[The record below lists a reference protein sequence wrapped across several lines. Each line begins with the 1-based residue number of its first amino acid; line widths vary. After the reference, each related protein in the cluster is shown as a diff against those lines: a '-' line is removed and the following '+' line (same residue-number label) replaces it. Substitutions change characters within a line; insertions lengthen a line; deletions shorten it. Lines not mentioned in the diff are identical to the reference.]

1 MTSSA
6 LHEISGGFLLAA
18 GIVDLWLEA
27 WAAEGFQRRAAS
39 LVAFAGA
46 VLIVRGVVALEP
58 RLRARQSSPGR
69 YARSAG

>member
-6 LHEISGGFLLAA
+6 LSEVSGVLLFAA
-18 GIVDLWLEA
+18 GSAYLWLEA

-46 VLIVRGVVALEP
+46 VLVVRGIVAMEP
-58 RLRARQSSPGR
+58 RLRGR
-69 YARSAG
+69 YAGFEG